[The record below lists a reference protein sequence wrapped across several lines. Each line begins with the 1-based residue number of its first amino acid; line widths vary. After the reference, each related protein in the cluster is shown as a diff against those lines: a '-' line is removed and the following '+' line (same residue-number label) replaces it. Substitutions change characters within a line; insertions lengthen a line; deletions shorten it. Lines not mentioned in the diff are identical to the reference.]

1 MMVYNQIRG
10 DKNHFFSDICESG
23 EGQDHWR
30 FRSNNLAWLNIS
42 IKKTVTK
49 IDRPTEEIRIRQV
62 LMLAKRL
69 DRIGKERHCGSVMVM
84 LDD

>member
-1 MMVYNQIRG
+1 M
-10 DKNHFFSDICESG
+10 
-23 EGQDHWR
+23 
-30 FRSNNLAWLNIS
+30 ANIS
-42 IKKTVTK
+42 IKKNVTK

-69 DRIGKERHCGSVMVM
+69 ERIGKERHCGSVTVM

>member
-1 MMVYNQIRG
+1 M
-10 DKNHFFSDICESG
+10 
-23 EGQDHWR
+23 
-30 FRSNNLAWLNIS
+30 ANIS

-62 LMLAKRL
+62 SMLAKRL
-69 DRIGKERHCGSVMVM
+69 DRIGKERHCGSVTVM